1 MSRYSSFGTASRPRY
16 CQRNRDSVP
25 HKDKRVL
32 FSPKRPRTTTLGLTY
47 IVSSAVTEA
56 VCSGGKRPERGA
68 LPSCY
73 SIEACL

>member
-1 MSRYSSFGTASRPRY
+1 MPH
-16 CQRNRDSVP
+16 RDR
-25 HKDKRVL
+25 RVL
-32 FSPKRPRTTTLGLTY
+32 SSPKRPRTTTLGPTY
-47 IVSSAVTEA
+47 IVSSAVNEA